1 MLIVIY
7 VYIESIIIGINFKI
21 QSKVY
26 DLKILKNKYFKII
39 EIMEVML
46 LLKRMNCKRVLFLI

>member
-46 LLKRMNCKRVLFLI
+46 LLKRMNCKRV

>member
-46 LLKRMNCKRVLFLI
+46 LLKRMNCKRILFLI